1 LACLYDANVWVA
13 LAFAAHPHHGIA
25 SQHFQLRDSTQPV
38 TFCRVTQQAFL
49 RLVCTPVIQRTYGSS
64 LITNADAWAKF
75 QDLLALPQVLWLDE
89 PPGFVDQWSILACL
103 PSASPKVW
111 TDAYLAAFAIG
122 HDLQLVTIDS
132 DFKNFKKTGLNLKL
146 LIP

>member
-1 LACLYDANVWVA
+1 MACLYDANVWVA

-25 SQHFQLRDSTQPV
+25 SQHFQLRDSAQPV

-89 PPGFVDQWSILACL
+89 PSVFVDQWSILACL

-132 DFKNFKKTGLNLKL
+132 DFKNFKKAGLNLKL